1 MKLTGS
7 MRSTNVRKERFRSFE
22 QRFENVDFVSGE
34 KKRELVLTTTSG
46 NPHERHFLGHETDEL
61 GQF

>member
-7 MRSTNVRKERFRSFE
+7 MTSTNVRKERFRSFE
-22 QRFENVDFVSGE
+22 QRFKNVDFVSE
-34 KKRELVLTTTSG
+34 KKKRELVLTTTSE

>member
-22 QRFENVDFVSGE
+22 QRFENVDFVRK
-34 KKRELVLTTTSG
+34 KKRGELVLTTTSR
-46 NPHERHFLGHETDEL
+46 NRHERHCLGHETDEL
-61 GQF
+61 GEF